1 MSKLPIENNIHL
13 KRDEKTKAII
23 NTNMLE
29 YNDYIRSKTQ
39 KEREEKRISSLE
51 NQINELKTDI
61 SDIKN
66 LIMGLYK

>member
-1 MSKLPIENNIHL
+1 MNRIPIENNVHL
-13 KRDEKTKAII
+13 KRDENTNAII
-23 NTNMLE
+23 NTNMFE
-29 YNDYIRSKTQ
+29 YNEYIKTKNK

-51 NQINELKTDI
+51 TQINDLKNDI